1 MRTKVNMMKDI
12 FFNIYFN
19 NPVYSSLQLRD
30 LIIHTQLVSQSMSRS
45 NAKPPIK
52 PTQRNPP
59 NLQRIPI
66 RRPTPST
73 INMNLQIAGINRT
86 ANLMPMHGGHSRG
99 QHTLTAQ

>member
-1 MRTKVNMMKDI
+1 MQIFDQGGMHIRTKVNMMKDI

-19 NPVYSSLQLRD
+19 NPIYSSLQLRD

-45 NAKPPIK
+45 NAKPPIE
-52 PTQRNPP
+52 PIQRNPP

-73 INMNLQIAGINRT
+73 INLQIPT
-86 ANLMPMHGGHSRG
+86 AETGH
-99 QHTLTAQ
+99 HI